1 MAKTPSKRGSGR
13 GKTGTGSG
21 KPATKPDDTR
31 KDTGRKAAGKK
42 AGGKKL
48 PGWMPDAPPA
58 GKPSRRDK
66 PAAGKPGAGSTGGV
80 HDPHAPAEADRYE
93 KPLTT
98 HEALLQVLVA
108 PDGPPSAAALAPH
121 LGPTQPAHRLAP
133 PHHPRRLSPVGSLC
147 DPHTL
152 RDAREEHRQD

>member
-80 HDPHAPAEADRYE
+80 HDPHAAREAGRYAN
-93 KPLTT
+93 PLASR
-98 HEALLQVLVA
+98 EATLQLLGA
-108 PDGPPSAAALAPH
+108 PDARRRG
-121 LGPTQPAHRLAP
+121 LGVGTGGG
-133 PHHPRRLSPVGSLC
+133 RR
-147 DPHTL
+147 
-152 RDAREEHRQD
+152 

>member
-1 MAKTPSKRGSGR
+1 MILFVVCCSVFFLRLRRPTRSMRTDTSFPTRRSADRCNIRAMAKTPSKRGSGR

-80 HDPHAPAEADRYE
+80 HDPPAPLEA
-93 KPLTT
+93 
-98 HEALLQVLVA
+98 
-108 PDGPPSAAALAPH
+108 G
-121 LGPTQPAHRLAP
+121 
-133 PHHPRRLSPVGSLC
+133 RR
-147 DPHTL
+147 
-152 RDAREEHRQD
+152 

>member
-80 HDPHAPAEADRYE
+80 HDPHAAREAGRYAN
-93 KPLTT
+93 PIASR
-98 HEALLQVLVA
+98 EANLQLQVDA
-108 PDGPPSAAALAPH
+108 DGPQDRKS
-121 LGPTQPAHRLAP
+121 TRLNSS
-133 PHHPRRLSPVGSLC
+133 H
-147 DPHTL
+147 
-152 RDAREEHRQD
+152 

>member
-48 PGWMPDAPPA
+48 PGWMPDAPRA

-80 HDPHAPAEADRYE
+80 HDPHEIGRAHVRTPVTNAHLVWRFRLE
-93 KPLTT
+93 KTNEECTRHSKHQARHQKP
-98 HEALLQVLVA
+98 
-108 PDGPPSAAALAPH
+108 
-121 LGPTQPAHRLAP
+121 
-133 PHHPRRLSPVGSLC
+133 GS
-147 DPHTL
+147 
-152 RDAREEHRQD
+152 